1 MTKYYVYHCSVSVI
15 DIEENTVNS
24 ILEAHTDDS
33 KVHTNK
39 NEALAELRD
48 ILDKHCKVSNAS
60 TVSL

>member
-1 MTKYYVYHCSVSVI
+1 VI